1 MSGPERRGG
10 QSDGNQMRP
19 CRHVGHGYER
29 ECRRLVGIRA
39 EVAKTI
45 WRVNSVDTSNSLE
58 PLLDV
63 TGRPWL
69 RLIPEAAEK
78 KRNAA
83 SPGQTLR
90 LSPAAPTRS
99 ANVKKS
105 PTDGSSSCV
114 HLPSV
119 VGPDQAD
126 RSAASKDRKLSA
138 RHLREQSH
146 R

>member
-10 QSDGNQMRP
+10 QRDGNQMRP

-69 RLIPEAAEK
+69 QLIPEAAEK

-105 PTDGSSSCV
+105 RPAEFLAAAHPLSIASLVRS
-114 HLPSV
+114 
-119 VGPDQAD
+119 D
-126 RSAASKDRKLSA
+126 RFSANGDR
-138 RHLREQSH
+138 R
-146 R
+146 